1 MRTAGQN
8 ARLPQPLLPMPDV
21 SLLSGEL
28 KLAGR
33 LDARFFALLEA
44 IEATGSINRAAAT
57 AGYSYRGAWL
67 VLDAAANLATQP
79 LVERTVGGARGGGS
93 RLTPTAHALL
103 AAWRQLQ
110 AAHRDFLYAQ
120 EEWLLR
126 QPALSGVLKRLS
138 IRASARNQFSGTLT
152 AVEIG
157 PATAQASLCLAGGQ
171 EITATMTSSAAREL
185 QAEVGKEAIAMI
197 SASAVTL
204 VTDFAG
210 YRLSARNQLA
220 GTVSQIERG
229 QVSSLVY
236 LTLPG
241 GTAITAS
248 SSNEALDALE
258 LAVGQPATAVFK
270 AYAVMLALPAE
281 AAAA

>member
-1 MRTAGQN
+1 
-8 ARLPQPLLPMPDV
+8 MPDV
-21 SLLSGEL
+21 SLLTGEL

-79 LVERTVGGARGGGS
+79 LVDRTVGGARGGGS

-103 AAWRQLQ
+103 VAWRQLQ
-110 AAHRDFLYAQ
+110 AAHREFLYAQ
-120 EEWLLR
+120 EEWLLQ
-126 QPALSGVLKRLS
+126 QPALAGVLKRLS
-138 IRASARNQFSGTLT
+138 IKASARNQFSGTLG
-152 AVEIG
+152 AVDIG
-157 PATAQASLCLAGGQ
+157 PSTAQATLRLAGGQ
-171 EITATMTSSAAREL
+171 EITATMTARAAREL
-185 QAEVGKEAIAMI
+185 QAAVGKEAIAMI
-197 SASAVTL
+197 NASAVTL

-210 YRLSARNQLA
+210 YKLSARNQLA

-241 GTAITAS
+241 GATLTAS
-248 SSNEALDALE
+248 ASNAALDVLD

-270 AYAVMLALPAE
+270 AYAVMLALPQSP
-281 AAAA
+281 AAPRAA